1 MNVVRM
7 MKEDEQKKILL
18 NYIYLSRQHAGG
30 KDQVA
35 INLLEGI
42 CKNKDM
48 GACVV
53 LCYDYAKAYLEQIAP
68 GVTVITVKPPKKES
82 ELVRLL
88 DIERVNT
95 WIVPKVIRKY
105 NIGVVFHASCTN
117 GLRKLK
123 VPTVMIPHDIKAVS
137 HRVMGSVKVAQVNR
151 HTVFAVN
158 VKNPTS
164 SFINALGMKTTV
176 TGPDGVKFTRMQAN
190 MQIMGFP

>member
-53 LCYDYAKAYLEQIAP
+53 LCYDYAKA
-68 GVTVITVKPPKKES
+68 
-82 ELVRLL
+82 
-88 DIERVNT
+88 D
-95 WIVPKVIRKY
+95 RKS
-105 NIGVVFHASCTN
+105 VV
-117 GLRKLK
+117 
-123 VPTVMIPHDIKAVS
+123 
-137 HRVMGSVKVAQVNR
+137 
-151 HTVFAVN
+151 
-158 VKNPTS
+158 
-164 SFINALGMKTTV
+164 
-176 TGPDGVKFTRMQAN
+176 
-190 MQIMGFP
+190 

>member
-137 HRVMGSVKVAQVNR
+137 HLSLI
-151 HTVFAVN
+151 H
-158 VKNPTS
+158 
-164 SFINALGMKTTV
+164 I
-176 TGPDGVKFTRMQAN
+176 
-190 MQIMGFP
+190 

>member
-1 MNVVRM
+1 M
-7 MKEDEQKKILL
+7 MKEDEPKKILL

-95 WIVPKVIRKY
+95 WIVTAEGPACGGPGGRHRSEP
-105 NIGVVFHASCTN
+105 GRR
-117 GLRKLK
+117 GLS
-123 VPTVMIPHDIKAVS
+123 A
-137 HRVMGSVKVAQVNR
+137 
-151 HTVFAVN
+151 
-158 VKNPTS
+158 
-164 SFINALGMKTTV
+164 
-176 TGPDGVKFTRMQAN
+176 
-190 MQIMGFP
+190 